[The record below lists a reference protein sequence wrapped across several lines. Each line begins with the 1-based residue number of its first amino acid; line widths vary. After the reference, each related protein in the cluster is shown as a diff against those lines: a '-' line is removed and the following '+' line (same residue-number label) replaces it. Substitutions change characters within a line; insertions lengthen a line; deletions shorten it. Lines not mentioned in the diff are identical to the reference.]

1 MSKESVLL
9 DISEED
15 INDISIYT
23 EQDPSIVKLVL
34 RKMLKEYINLIE
46 KEDVIG
52 DSIDFIYSF
61 NIFLNTN
68 FTLFIF

>member
-1 MSKESVLL
+1 MIIKDCVLL

-52 DSIDFIYSF
+52 DSIDFMKDEKTILGLV
-61 NIFLNTN
+61 I
-68 FTLFIF
+68 